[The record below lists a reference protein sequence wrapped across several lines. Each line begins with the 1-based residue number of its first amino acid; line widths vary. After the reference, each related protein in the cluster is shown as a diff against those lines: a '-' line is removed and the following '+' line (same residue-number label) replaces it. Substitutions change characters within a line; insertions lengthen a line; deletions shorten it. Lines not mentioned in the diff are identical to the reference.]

1 MEYKQVKVNTE
12 YLDQVKALGF
22 SASQAIGKLLEIH
35 KVSPVRNDKITG
47 NSSLGNPRMPRVGN
61 PDMDPELLNTL
72 ITTVS
77 TIHKF
82 LWKTQTCNGYKN
94 PSSYMINQKA
104 TEIYNKMQVK

>member
-1 MEYKQVKVNTE
+1 MAYKQVKINTE
-12 YLDQVKALGF
+12 YLEQIESLGF
-22 SASQAIGKLLEIH
+22 SANQAIGKLLEIH
-35 KVSPVRNDKITG
+35 KVSPVRNDKNTSNLG
-47 NSSLGNPRMPRVGN
+47 LGNPKVTPLGN
-61 PDMDPELLNTL
+61 PNMDPELLNTL

-77 TIHKF
+77 TMHKF